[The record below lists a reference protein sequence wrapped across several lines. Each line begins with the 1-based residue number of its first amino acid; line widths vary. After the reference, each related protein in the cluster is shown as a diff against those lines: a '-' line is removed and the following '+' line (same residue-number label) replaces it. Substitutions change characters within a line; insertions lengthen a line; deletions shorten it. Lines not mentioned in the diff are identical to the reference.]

1 VKTKFLLHYLK
12 APSMV
17 GSIIPS
23 SAVLARSLSR
33 HAHGADHIIELGA
46 GTGVITHQL
55 ERTFPLVPL
64 VVVERDSRM
73 AGALR
78 ARFPR
83 PTIVAANVEDCAH
96 LFDHIPDASVVISS
110 LPFRSLPVPVA
121 DDIIRLLS
129 AFLLVSPQRQLAQFS
144 YGHREPF
151 SVPNANL
158 RWTKHELVLRNFP
171 PAWVW
176 TLRQHLRA
184 EENTMTTARNNV
196 VATIGGSR

>member
-1 VKTKFLLHYLK
+1 
-12 APSMV
+12 MV

-23 SAVLARSLSR
+23 SAVLARSLSK
-33 HAHGADHIIELGA
+33 HAHGAEHIIELGA

-55 ERTFPLVPL
+55 DRTFPQVPL
-64 VVVERDSRM
+64 VVVERDGRM

-78 ARFPR
+78 TRFPR

-96 LFDHIPDASVVISS
+96 LFDNIPDASIVVSS

-121 DDIIRLLS
+121 DDIISLLS
-129 AFLLVSPQRQLAQFS
+129 AFLLVSPERQLAQFS

-151 SVPNANL
+151 PAPTARL
-158 RWTKHELVLRNFP
+158 MWTKHELVLRNIP

-176 TLRQHLRA
+176 TLRQKIRPTG
-184 EENTMTTARNNV
+184 NPVSTARDTDA
-196 VATIGGSR
+196 ATSGISRWQR